1 MKSLILSNG
10 VGSLKVIIF
19 IISKMLSWFQT
30 EIKWILNWIS
40 KQSNVEHHFNRNLW
54 MKNQILKWIFSYLE
68 KEICLMWEKDKWLT
82 KKTILRILPHPL
94 NSLPGCDEPHIF
106 HVCDRV
112 QEQLEPFLMVRSGEP
127 DKQWY
132 IIINRTI

>member
-1 MKSLILSNG
+1 MKSLILSND

-54 MKNQILKWIFSYLE
+54 MINQILKWIFSYLE
-68 KEICLMWEKDKWLT
+68 KDKWLT
-82 KKTILRILPHPL
+82 KKTILRSLPHPL

-112 QEQLEPFLMVRSGEP
+112 QEQLKPFLMVRSGEP
-127 DKQWY
+127 DNQWY

>member
-1 MKSLILSNG
+1 MKSLILSND

-40 KQSNVEHHFNRNLW
+40 KQSNVKHRNNRNLW
-54 MKNQILKWIFSYLE
+54 MKNKMNILLSWKGNMLIVW
-68 KEICLMWEKDKWLT
+68 KRQGTD
-82 KKTILRILPHPL
+82 KKTILRSLPHPL

-127 DKQWY
+127 DNQWY